1 MATVNFSVPED
12 VRAAFNETFKG
23 RNKSAV
29 IAELVREAVERVRR
43 RQKGRGALERIPHR
57 RRRRAPA
64 VSDGELR
71 SIREEGR
78 P

>member
-12 VRAAFNETFKG
+12 VKTAFNETFKG
-23 RNKSAV
+23 RNKSAI
-29 IAELVREAVERVRR
+29 IAELMREAVERVRR
-43 RQKGRGALERIPHR
+43 RQKGQEAIERILH
-57 RRRRAPA
+57 RRRAPVA
-64 VSDGELR
+64 SGDEIR

>member
-1 MATVNFSVPED
+1 MATVNFSVPDD
-12 VRAAFNETFKG
+12 VKTAFNETFKG

-29 IAELVREAVERVRR
+29 IAELMREAVERVRR
-43 RQKGRGALERIPHR
+43 RQKGQEAIERILR

-64 VSDGELR
+64 ASGDEIR

>member
-12 VRAAFNETFKG
+12 VKTAFNETFKG
-23 RNKSAV
+23 RNKSAI
-29 IAELVREAVERVRR
+29 IAELMREAVERIRR
-43 RQKGRGALERIPHR
+43 RQKGQEAIERILR
-57 RRRRAPA
+57 RRHRAPVA
-64 VSDGELR
+64 SGDEIR